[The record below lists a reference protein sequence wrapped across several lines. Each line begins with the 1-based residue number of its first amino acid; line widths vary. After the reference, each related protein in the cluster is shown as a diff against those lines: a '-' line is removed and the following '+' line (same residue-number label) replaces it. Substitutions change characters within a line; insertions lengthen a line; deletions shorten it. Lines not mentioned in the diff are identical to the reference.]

1 LTIAGRAW
9 YVHGKLGGGRSQK
22 KLPADPGFFV
32 YHVLEML
39 IHTPVLSE
47 AINQI

>member
-1 LTIAGRAW
+1 MFMASLAVADP
-9 YVHGKLGGGRSQK
+9 KK